1 VAREQPIIMVD
12 LNSSGWGTMFSEM
25 PDKIARNEKGRAVFW
40 YDKDIKLTPYEKYTI
55 ARQRLKNLDARRTEQ
70 IEARDASRVAA
81 GAEFAADRKRA
92 NARQEYETLLKK
104 DYRDWTPANRAA
116 AIARERAE
124 QAAVDAR
131 LSTHVASAT
140 GLLRVAGQSIEHSEE
155 RNQFKMSLGKQITIG
170 AKRNRSIRLVRAH
183 RARSVFF
190 D

>member
-1 VAREQPIIMVD
+1 MVD

-70 IEARDASRVAA
+70 IEARDASRIAA